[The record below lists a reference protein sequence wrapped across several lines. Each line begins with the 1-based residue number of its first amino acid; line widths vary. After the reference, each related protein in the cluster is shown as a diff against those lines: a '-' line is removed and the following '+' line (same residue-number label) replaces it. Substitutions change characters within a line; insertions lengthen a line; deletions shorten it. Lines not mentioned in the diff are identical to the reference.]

1 MVTVLQTIYNE
12 NSPRMVT
19 VLQII
24 YAATV
29 SNRNNCS
36 NDAMVT
42 VAGAVTICDY
52 HCKKNTHGHQIM
64 EEKQQSTDAQ
74 CLPWM
79 ESCQL
84 RSAFVINSPL
94 HWLCVP
100 NSKIIATFILTA
112 FSSSC
117 SYMS

>member
-1 MVTVLQTIYNE
+1 MVTVLQIIYNENKYNE

-42 VAGAVTICDY
+42 VSGAVTICDY
-52 HCKKNTHGHQIM
+52 HCKKNTHGHKIM
-64 EEKQQSTDAQ
+64 EEKQQSRFGRKSDY
-74 CLPWM
+74 
-79 ESCQL
+79 L
-84 RSAFVINSPL
+84 RPKA
-94 HWLCVP
+94 HGAR
-100 NSKIIATFILTA
+100 K
-112 FSSSC
+112 
-117 SYMS
+117 